1 MRRLPALTTLTA
13 AFVLTLGGVAF
24 ADAEVTIND
33 DGLSPETVEADI
45 REMIVWTNASDAD
58 VSLVGTDPK
67 WESGP
72 IEPGAT
78 FSIEI
83 TKAGTYAY
91 GSEDGSISGEI
102 VVAAAGGDAT
112 EDATEGTGGGNG
124 GGDAEGEKANK
135 DAKDKRD
142 AAAEDEAD
150 EKVDPNEEALPVTG
164 LDATVPGA
172 LSVALIGFGAGL
184 VALTEPRRRRKA

>member
-1 MRRLPALTTLTA
+1 MRRFLALATLTTLLA
-13 AFVLTLGGVAF
+13 LPLGGVAY

-33 DGLSPETVEADI
+33 DGVSPETVKADI
-45 REMIVWTNASDAD
+45 REMIIWTNASDAD

-91 GSEDGSISGEI
+91 ESSDGSISGEI
-102 VVAAAGGDAT
+102 EVAGGEAADDDGAKADDKDSKDGKKGAVEGKGDEIDPDA
-112 EDATEGTGGGNG
+112 
-124 GGDAEGEKANK
+124 
-135 DAKDKRD
+135 
-142 AAAEDEAD
+142 
-150 EKVDPNEEALPVTG
+150 EALPMTG
-164 LDATVPGA
+164 IDATLPGA
-172 LSVALIGFGAGL
+172 LSLALIVFGAGL
-184 VALTEPRRRRKA
+184 LTVTHPPRRSRA